1 GRCAGAGSDG
11 ALRLVGGVGPRQ
23 PGQRLRPVAVRARRG
38 VDRGWGAPDRAGVAP
53 VPRAGGGGGP
63 PSADRDRPRHLGRA
77 GRRHR
82 RCGSGSPPLGVKV
95 GVSLPQFRPDAEAAI
110 VTARAAEAAGLD
122 GVFVFDH
129 LWPLGQPDR
138 PVLQSWALL
147 GALAAET
154 GRVDVGP
161 LVARV
166 GLVPDAVLNHQFETL
181 HRMVG
186 ARLIGG
192 VGTGDRLSRA
202 ENVAFGVDYP
212 SVEERLA
219 QVAAACRHLRSLG
232 ARAWVGGRS
241 AAIREVAAA
250 EADGLNVWEST
261 PDEVRTELA

>member
-1 GRCAGAGSDG
+1 
-11 ALRLVGGVGPRQ
+11 
-23 PGQRLRPVAVRARRG
+23 
-38 VDRGWGAPDRAGVAP
+38 
-53 VPRAGGGGGP
+53 
-63 PSADRDRPRHLGRA
+63 
-77 GRRHR
+77 
-82 RCGSGSPPLGVKV
+82 VKV

-261 PDEVRTELA
+261 PDEVRTELADVRARAGGRDVELTWGGRAHVTSGGADHPNAVINGTPDDAVVQLGQLADAGVTYAILSPVEFDEGQVAVKTLGEVASYLR